1 MMGRIK
7 AEVANIIVE
16 KAIRG
21 EKTPLWIRVLFPHV
35 AEEVEPIARMLA
47 GTFEPKPQTTSCSPL
62 TLWSRLA
69 ATTVAIA
76 IIIVG
81 LWIGLPH
88 HTGTMNQP
96 PPSIQSTPKAVER
109 ALPPTGEV
117 KALYTGTTATT
128 ASTASQS
135 R

>member
-1 MMGRIK
+1 MIERIK

-16 KAIRG
+16 KALRG
-21 EKTPLWIRVLFPHV
+21 EKTPFWIRVLFPHV

-47 GTFEPKPQTTSCSPL
+47 GTLEPKPQTSSIPL
-62 TLWSRLA
+62 SLWPRLV
-69 ATTVAIA
+69 ATTAAIA

-88 HTGTMNQP
+88 HIGTVNQSS
-96 PPSIQSTPKAVER
+96 PSIQSTPKAVER
-109 ALPPTGEV
+109 TLPSTTDG
-117 KALYTGTTATT
+117 KTLFTGTTATT
-128 ASTASQS
+128 ASTASQK